1 MQNWNEIRES
11 IEITGGSVMPKI
23 MVKLAGTGSYLP
35 GKPIPFDE
43 IHRVLGELPEAPVA
57 IQNWMR
63 GMNPVMKEML
73 RIKQYYFAIDPE
85 TREFT
90 ETNVTMAVKAAKK
103 AMDDA
108 GFKPD
113 DIELLLFGCASLE
126 QMPPASTAIQEE
138 LGISSCGEISIQSN
152 CSSVYK
158 SILLAHDL
166 ISVGRYKT
174 VMVVTSN
181 MASSTARTEFFNQ
194 KLVKREE
201 LMLRWFLCDGAGCM
215 IFTRDDSEKPK
226 GTYLEAAYIESVGCG
241 LDPMMFNRK
250 QAYSMNPLEVYNKGL
265 HHIAQRRTNM
275 RTDDNSGES
284 LIVNTFI
291 QGLKRMIE
299 QYDIDL
305 KRITVFNINFPA
317 EHVNQFIMEKCIDMG
332 VSPGAFYS
340 KLDEYGYSGSP
351 MVLIT
356 MDKLLREEKL
366 KENDQILSFV
376 LEVSKIIQAG
386 FLLKQY

>member
-1 MQNWNEIRES
+1 
-11 IEITGGSVMPKI
+11 MPRT
-23 MVKLAGTGSYLP
+23 MVKLIGTGSYLP
-35 GKPIPFDE
+35 GSPIPFEE
-43 IHRVLGELPEAPVA
+43 INRILGELPDAPVA

-63 GMNPVMKEML
+63 GMSPVMKEML

-108 GFKPD
+108 GIEPD
-113 DIELLLFGCASLE
+113 DIDLLLFGCASLE

-152 CSSVYK
+152 CTSVYK

-181 MASSTARTEFFNQ
+181 MASSTARAEFFNQ

-215 IFTRDDSEKPK
+215 IFSRDDGANPK
-226 GTYLEAAYIESVGCG
+226 GVYLEAAYMESVGCG
-241 LDPMMFNRK
+241 LAPMMFNRK

-265 HHIAQRRTNM
+265 HHIAQKRTNM
-275 RTDDNSGES
+275 RTDDDTGES

-291 QGLKRMIE
+291 QGLERMIG
-299 QYDIDL
+299 QYEIDL

-317 EHVNQFIMEKCIDMG
+317 EHVNQFIMEKCIGMG
-332 VSPGAFYS
+332 VSPDAFYS

-366 KENDQILSFV
+366 KENDLILSFV